1 METAEKSKQDLVANA
16 IRSMDTALAA
26 PVPWTDR
33 EKLALL
39 CQICA
44 DEELDSGLA
53 GQITI
58 RGEKPGTYYTQP
70 FGLPMDEIHAG
81 NILLVDSDLNVLEG
95 KGMANAATRFH
106 IWIYNDRPDVRCII
120 HTHPFHVTAL
130 SMLEVPLE
138 VSVMDSCVLYDNCA
152 FLKEWPGIPVGNEE
166 GILISGAL
174 GDKRAILLAHHGML
188 VATTTPEEAFV
199 LASQME
205 RTAKLQ
211 LAAMSAGTIKPIDPA
226 LGREARDW
234 ILTPKRTQRTF
245 QAAAQRTL
253 RRHPECLSLP

>member
-1 METAEKSKQDLVANA
+1 MMDTAELEKKQLVAGA
-16 IRSMDTALAA
+16 LARMDTALAP
-26 PVPWTDR
+26 PVEWSDR

-39 CQICA
+39 CRMCA

-58 RGEKPGTYYTQP
+58 RGEKPGTFYTQP
-70 FGLPMDEIHAG
+70 FGLPMDEVTAA
-81 NILLVDSDLNVLEG
+81 NILLVDADLNVLEG

-120 HTHPFHVTAL
+120 HTHPFHATAL

-166 GILISGAL
+166 GIIISGAL

-199 LASQME
+199 LANQLE

-211 LAAMSAGTIKPIDPA
+211 LTAMAAGTIKPIDPV

-234 ILTPKRTQRTF
+234 ILTPKRTQRSF
-245 QAAAQRTL
+245 QSVAQRSL
-253 RRHPECLSLP
+253 RRHPDCLA